1 MQSNLFKRNL
11 SQLYLTLVPVL
22 TIVFGLGVG
31 YISYKIYLPIWL
43 VNVVL
48 MVIAAWVL
56 GARVIRTNDPDKKHI
71 ALCAVFFILPTLL
84 TSMFFGLGA
93 PPYESPKAW
102 VASATEQ
109 LVRYYFLLAAGV
121 FIAFGFAVL
130 REKLKRTAGNF
141 YALLGFAAI
150 QIAIPI
156 FLINMS
162 FWGFYLTKLYR
173 MLVAS
178 SSEKKPEWVIPLGS
192 QFFYINMIV
201 TALVYVAVAAFAMA
215 IKKAGWFKPA
225 ACNTYLVISLL
236 LFLLD
241 VLPPTWP
248 EPFATLNFI
257 VSIPA
262 IPFMLPYF
270 IGINLLRKFGS
281 DKGANNLQLNY
292 VN

>member
-1 MQSNLFKRNL
+1 MHSQPLIRNL
-11 SQLYLTLVPVL
+11 SRLYLTLVPILTVVL
-22 TIVFGLGVG
+22 GLGVG
-31 YISYKIYLPIWL
+31 YISYKIYLPVWIA
-43 VNVVL
+43 NVVL
-48 MVIAAWVL
+48 MVIAAWFL
-56 GARVIRTNDPDKKHI
+56 GAYVIKTDNAEKKHI
-71 ALCAVFFILPTLL
+71 AACAVCFIIPTLL

-109 LVRYYFLLAAGV
+109 LTRYYFLLAAGV
-121 FIAFGFAVL
+121 FIAIGFAILREQLKKTAGSFYAMIGFAVM
-130 REKLKRTAGNF
+130 
-141 YALLGFAAI
+141 

-173 MLVAS
+173 MLVTS
-178 SSEKKPEWVIPLGS
+178 SIEKTPEWVLPLRT

-201 TALVYVAVAAFAMA
+201 TALVYMAVAAFA
-215 IKKAGWFKPA
+215 ISLKKAGWFKPA
-225 ACNTYLVISLL
+225 TCNIYLLISLVF
-236 LFLLD
+236 FLLD

-270 IGINLLRKFGS
+270 MGLNLLQKVGTDPS
-281 DKGANNLQLNY
+281 
-292 VN
+292 V